1 MNKSMIR
8 KNIQKIIVVAMAFPM
23 FVSAQTGAWC
33 VGMDCSFK
41 QFVRYVT
48 EILLR
53 PVLILLIS
61 LTVVMFLWGTAEYIG
76 LASSDKRVEGRKK
89 MLVGLIALAIMM
101 SFWGLAK
108 ILKHTFF
115 G

>member
-1 MNKSMIR
+1 MIR
-8 KNIQKIIVVAMAFPM
+8 KRIQEIIVVVMTLPM

-41 QFVRYVT
+41 QFVQYATGTLMRPIMT
-48 EILLR
+48 LL
-53 PVLILLIS
+53 VS
-61 LTVVMFLWGTAEYIG
+61 LTVVLFLWGTALFVGYAG
-76 LASSDKRVEGRKK
+76 DASKRQEGRKK
-89 MLVGLIALAIMM
+89 MFAGIIALAILM

-108 ILKHTFF
+108 VVSSTFF